1 MALTGYE
8 KNRLNDYTI
17 SELKEI
23 ASNYYVTFK
32 TPGGS
37 TSTNYSRL
45 NKNQLISAI
54 ENDRDYQRKS
64 FEIIGAEK
72 RPTDDNQNRVRRIM
86 NDLIGI
92 ESQIYLMKRIREALK
107 DTVVPVP
114 DEGKFYTY
122 VYKAKTP
129 GIRYDM
135 HPLIACTEVYNTGFT
150 GLNFHWGTYRKYTWE
165 EIKSNLYEVDAGEL
179 ADLREIPYALFLNS

>member
-8 KNRLNDYTI
+8 KSRLNDYTI

-23 ASNYYVTFK
+23 ATTYYVTFK

-45 NKNQLISAI
+45 NKNKLISAI
-54 ENDRDYQRKS
+54 ENDRNYRRKGL
-64 FEIIGAEK
+64 ELVDRED
-72 RPTDDNQNRVRRIM
+72 RPTDDNDNRVRKIM

-107 DTVVPVP
+107 DTVTPVP

-135 HPLIACTEVYNTGFT
+135 HPLIACTEVYSSGFT
-150 GLNFHWGTYRKYTWE
+150 GFNYHWGKLRKYTWN
-165 EIKSNLYEVDAGEL
+165 EIQSNLYEVDAGEI
-179 ADLREIPYALFLNS
+179 ADLRGIPYELFLNS